1 MKNYLLDMKVVISG
15 YGKMGHMIEKVLA
28 ARGIECAGASED
40 IANFDPA
47 IAKDAVCIDFTVPAA
62 FRANYKSIAEHFK
75 AAVVG
80 TTGWDDIRSEVFAYF
95 EQCGTPLIWASNFS
109 VGVNVLSAAVDTASK
124 LLARAGGY
132 QPYMIERH
140 HIHKL
145 DAPSGTAK
153 TLAAIV
159 EGNMEQPVQVQAI
172 RAGEIP
178 GIHTVVFEGLS
189 DRITL
194 EHEAFSRQGF
204 AEGAVTAALMTAGLT
219 GIHEFKELFLKGL

>member
-1 MKNYLLDMKVVISG
+1 MKVVISG

-40 IANFDPA
+40 IAHFDPVL
-47 IAKDAVCIDFTVPAA
+47 AKESVCIDFTVPDA
-62 FRANYKSIAEHFK
+62 FRANYKAIAEHFK

-80 TTGWDDIRSEVFAYF
+80 TTGWYDIREEVFAYF
-95 EQCGTPLIWASNFS
+95 EKCGTRLIWASNFS
-109 VGVNVLSAAVDTASK
+109 VGVNVLSAAVDVASK
-124 LLARAGGY
+124 LLAKAGGY

-159 EGNMEQPVQVQAI
+159 DGNMGVKTDIQAI

-178 GIHTVVFEGLS
+178 GIHTVVFES
-189 DRITL
+189 PADRITL

-204 AEGAVTAALMTAGLT
+204 AEGAVTAPLMTEGLT
-219 GIHEFKELFLKGL
+219 GVHEFKELFLKSL